1 MKSSVNR
8 SSSIFVAILAL
19 SLLVVG
25 QGSYKQPPKEVMD
38 VLNAPVI
45 PQTIVSPARDKILI
59 LTPLRNPSIVELAQP
74 MLRIAGL
81 RINPLNNG
89 LHRQAYFVKLSLKNI
104 VHGKEISVTL
114 PANAK
119 VFSPQWSADG
129 RTIAVGNITPNAIEL
144 WVIDTV
150 TGRAQQIKSIRLNTA
165 FGDFGWM
172 PNQRDIIANIVP
184 KARSAPPKYE

>member
-59 LTPLRNPSIVELAQP
+59 LTPLRYPPIAELAQP
-74 MLRIAGL
+74 MLRIAGSED
-81 RINPLNNG
+81 
-89 LHRQAYFVKLSLKNI
+89 K
-104 VHGKEISVTL
+104 
-114 PANAK
+114 
-119 VFSPQWSADG
+119 
-129 RTIAVGNITPNAIEL
+129 
-144 WVIDTV
+144 
-150 TGRAQQIKSIRLNTA
+150 
-165 FGDFGWM
+165 
-172 PNQRDIIANIVP
+172 PNQQRTSSTSLF
-184 KARSAPPKYE
+184 R